1 MSRAI
6 EAAALFAVGVI
17 AGGAVVYSTRRTP
30 PVPAQPPVPSTPPS
44 VPALRK
50 DVITG
55 EAMSEGQFPFLK
67 GVDSFRNE
75 EIASIWVSWTGV

>member
-1 MSRAI
+1 MSRTI

-30 PVPAQPPVPSTPPS
+30 PVPAQPPVPTTPPPS

-50 DVITG
+50 DVIAG
-55 EAMSEGQFPFLK
+55 EAMSEGQSPFLR
-67 GVDSFRNE
+67 VL
-75 EIASIWVSWTGV
+75 TG